1 MKEYDYI
8 FQRRLLQKR
17 VCSLRLQQHHLHIPL
32 LAMVSFLSSL
42 LPVIAGWLQFKSCS
56 KEMRM
61 LLGLFSF
68 YIPILALIISLTAR
82 GINTL
87 WLNQIYILI
96 EFVVFAL
103 VFAVWSRN
111 EMMQKAIRLSIFGFL
126 AIWIIAKLSF
136 ERLTPYNTFT
146 APLEGLLLAAMAVS
160 TLITLLGEEEK
171 SSY

>member
-1 MKEYDYI
+1 
-8 FQRRLLQKR
+8 
-17 VCSLRLQQHHLHIPL
+17 
-32 LAMVSFLSSL
+32 
-42 LPVIAGWLQFKSCS
+42 
-56 KEMRM
+56 MRM

-68 YIPILALIISLTAR
+68 YIPILALIISLAGR

-103 VFAVWSRN
+103 VFAMWSRN
-111 EMMQKAIRLSIFGFL
+111 EMMQKAIRLNIFGFL

-160 TLITLLGEEEK
+160 KLITLLGEEEK